1 VATTKLLISVITP
14 TFNRLSELKHL
25 VDSLQ
30 RQTISPELFEVI
42 ISDDGS
48 NDGTEDYIRNRSLDV
63 DFELTIIKQANLGP
77 GAARNHGMKKAVGE
91 LFLFIDS
98 DCEAELDWIE
108 KIYNL
113 YKNDEF
119 DACGGPDGA
128 KDDFTPLQKGIDFAM
143 TSFFT
148 TGGMRGHSE
157 KMLAKFYP
165 RSHNMGMTRKLYNQV
180 GGFGSLRHGQD
191 IELSHRIHE
200 SGARIKFIPD
210 AIVYH
215 RRRTSLKRF
224 FKQVFNWG
232 VARVNLGKI
241 SSDMLEP
248 IHFMPALATILAI
261 SIIVGSIYYPN
272 VFLPLIFLGFAGLL
286 VLAISAGIRSKSIAV
301 FGYTSLTIPFQIFG
315 YGSGFIVSFVKRYI
329 FGMGEWRGFSKRY
342 YN

>member
-1 VATTKLLISVITP
+1 VVTTKLLISVITP
-14 TFNRLSELKHL
+14 TFNRLAELKYL
-25 VDSLQ
+25 IDSLQ

-48 NDGTEDYIRNRSLDV
+48 NDCTKDYVQSRAREV
-63 DFELTIIKQANLGP
+63 DFNLRFIKQTNQGP
-77 GAARNHGMKKAVGE
+77 GAARNHGLVEARGE
-91 LFLFIDS
+91 LYLFIDS
-98 DCEAELDWIE
+98 DCEAESTWIE
-108 KIYNL
+108 KIYKL

-128 KDDFTPLQKGIDFAM
+128 KDDFTPLQKAIDFAM

-191 IELSHRIHE
+191 IELSHRIR
-200 SGARIKFIPD
+200 SIGARVKFIPD

-248 IHFMPALATILAI
+248 IHFMPALVTILTI
-261 SIIVGSIYYPN
+261 SIFVGSIYCPN

-286 VLAISAGIRSKSIAV
+286 VLATSAGIRSKSIGV
-301 FGYTSLTIPFQIFG
+301 FGYASLTIPFQIFG

-329 FGMGEWRGFSKRY
+329 FGLGEWRGFSKRY